1 MNRRVVITGIGT
13 VTCVGI
19 NRDSFWDAIINGRSG
34 IKRISFFEPSQH
46 RTQIAGEIRD
56 FDPLKYIHSKEVKD
70 MDRISHLSI
79 AATEEA
85 VDNAGG
91 KLSKDTGIIIGTGI
105 GGITTDDIEH
115 SLYNLKGP
123 RYVHPLAIPMIMC
136 NATACHIS
144 KRYGLMGPGYTVV
157 TACTSG
163 TNAIGEAY
171 RLIKNGYTN
180 TIIAGGVD
188 ASIPPGI
195 FSAWCAMRV
204 LSTMNDNPEGA
215 CKPFSKD
222 RGGMVLSEGAGIVV
236 IEELEQALKRSAN
249 IYAEI
254 IGYGSSYDASHITAP
269 NGNGQAMAMEIALKE
284 ANLPPSE
291 VDYISAHG
299 TGTVLNDKIETMSI
313 KRVFSNK
320 AYSIPISSLKSMIG
334 HTLGASGAIGLIA
347 SCLSIRDNIVPP
359 TINYT
364 TPDPECDLDYVPNK
378 ARKSNLNVIM
388 LNSFGF
394 GGSNGVLIIK
404 RFTL

>member
-1 MNRRVVITGIGT
+1 MIIQRELVNRLARIG
-13 VTCVGI
+13 
-19 NRDSFWDAIINGRSG
+19 
-34 IKRISFFEPSQH
+34 
-46 RTQIAGEIRD
+46 
-56 FDPLKYIHSKEVKD
+56 
-70 MDRISHLSI
+70 
-79 AATEEA
+79 
-85 VDNAGG
+85 
-91 KLSKDTGIIIGTGI
+91 
-105 GGITTDDIEH
+105 
-115 SLYNLKGP
+115 
-123 RYVHPLAIPMIMC
+123 
-136 NATACHIS
+136 
-144 KRYGLMGPGYTVV
+144 
-157 TACTSG
+157 
-163 TNAIGEAY
+163 
-171 RLIKNGYTN
+171 
-180 TIIAGGVD
+180 
-188 ASIPPGI
+188 
-195 FSAWCAMRV
+195 
-204 LSTMNDNPEGA
+204 
-215 CKPFSKD
+215 
-222 RGGMVLSEGAGIVV
+222 GGMVLSEGAGIVV

-320 AYSIPISSLKSMIG
+320 AYSIPISSLKSIIG